1 MSLLH
6 QMLRRLLIALVAAC
20 SLAAACS
27 GPSGPEPRYPRRRP
41 GCDLVVYNGLP
52 TGAWN
57 DIGMAEVG
65 CYLDES
71 EISCLG
77 RLRTEACRMGGDI
90 IYNVPKRALR
100 PVERGMVYRAMVA
113 HTATRRRPM
122 TVRPPRRTPAADRS
136 SRCPAPPPSPRR
148 RRLRATPGRTRRSA
162 VMATII
168 RDVTAGWWSCSRSPP
183 ACAPN
188 NRIRPRRARPKSSR
202 PGGKEGCAFTWTTSD
217 SSVGFAPRTPS

>member
-27 GPSGPEPRYPRRRP
+27 GPSGPEPRYPRRRA

-57 DIGMAEVG
+57 DIGVVEVG

-71 EISCLG
+71 EIACLG

-100 PVERGMVYRAMVA
+100 PVERGMIYRAQVA
-113 HTATRRRPM
+113 HTRDAKKT
-122 TVRPPRRTPAADRS
+122 DDG
-136 SRCPAPPPSPRR
+136 PAPSPDAGSGPIEPLPSAAPVAAPPS
-148 RRLRATPGRTRRSA
+148 AA
-162 VMATII
+162 
-168 RDVTAGWWSCSRSPP
+168 RDAG
-183 ACAPN
+183 AH
-188 NRIRPRRARPKSSR
+188 
-202 PGGKEGCAFTWTTSD
+202 
-217 SSVGFAPRTPS
+217 

>member
-27 GPSGPEPRYPRRRP
+27 GSSGREARYPRRRP
-41 GCDLVVYNGLP
+41 GCDLAVYNSLP

-57 DIGMAEVG
+57 DIGVAEVG

-71 EISCLG
+71 EIACLG

-100 PVERGMVYRAMVA
+100 PVERGMIYRAQVA
-113 HTATRRRPM
+113 HTRDAKKT
-122 TVRPPRRTPAADRS
+122 DDG
-136 SRCPAPPPSPRR
+136 PAPSPDAGSGPIEPLPSAAPVAAPPS
-148 RRLRATPGRTRRSA
+148 AA
-162 VMATII
+162 
-168 RDVTAGWWSCSRSPP
+168 RDAG
-183 ACAPN
+183 AH
-188 NRIRPRRARPKSSR
+188 
-202 PGGKEGCAFTWTTSD
+202 
-217 SSVGFAPRTPS
+217 